1 MSSSEASG
9 EGGEGASC
17 PPRRTARRKLVDH
30 AAHVVIGPSTMIINR
45 AASMAMGASNV
56 AQEGGIWGGGGP
68 SACSANRQPP
78 LHRERPKHR
87 TKASTRGDARL
98 RRKRVTRLVVGGR
111 PPEPP
116 LRPAGS
122 CRRSAL
128 VRASA
133 RPRICSLGTAHANF
147 GNALGEI
154 SELAKGARYFNS
166 YNWNLHTPTPHSLP
180 PQGVLRRRRRGH
192 SGCFF
197 VAPPAPS
204 ALRPLLL

>member
-1 MSSSEASG
+1 MSSSEN
-9 EGGEGASC
+9 C
-17 PPRRTARRKLVDH
+17 TTKTRRPRRARRHRAQHHDNQQGGQHGNGSFECGTGGWGSPPL
-30 AAHVVIGPSTMIINR
+30 APPTANLRSTASAPSTER
-45 AASMAMGASNV
+45 KR
-56 AQEGGIWGGGGP
+56 AQEAMPVCGGSGSQDWWSGGD
-68 SACSANRQPP
+68 PP
-78 LHRERPKHR
+78 NPPCGR
-87 TKASTRGDARL
+87 RGR
-98 RRKRVTRLVVGGR
+98 
-111 PPEPP
+111 
-116 LRPAGS
+116 AGA
-122 CRRSAL
+122 RRSSAHL
-128 VRASA
+128 LGRACA